1 MKYSY
6 YLKLYKI
13 ACDIIKRF
21 LICKIQKKMRVVLFY
36 IKLGK
41 KQIIFYSFLS

>member
-13 ACDIIKRF
+13 AYDIIKRF
-21 LICKIQKKMRVVLFY
+21 LICKIQKKNARC
-36 IKLGK
+36 
-41 KQIIFYSFLS
+41 IILYQTW